1 MTPVPDPSTPRGN
14 AAVAWLRGLHEQVV
28 SRVASL
34 SWWRLGLLML
44 LLIVV
49 GSILSKMLDLEH
61 DVQRVATG
69 ARKPPV
75 VVTLGGEEGVRV
87 TKGGEV
93 VHPPKPPAP
102 PAPPEATPGAQGAP
116 GAAGEPSLGEVV
128 REATREVTRE
138 VAREVAREAARE
150 AAREGAAT
158 PGAGAEGQP
167 AEEPAKGKR
176 RLIRIEDDGV
186 QYDTQ
191 RVWTFRGLLGDLGAT
206 LMILLIAYLAAA
218 KIVVR
223 KVAQADAK
231 VRTAE
236 DAAGRA
242 AMERQLVQAQLQVLQ
257 AQVEPH
263 FLFNTLAAV
272 DYLIETDPPRASQMQ
287 KKLITYLRSALPQ
300 MRQESST
307 LGRELRLVR
316 SYLDL
321 IKMRIEE
328 RLEVEVEVADFLE
341 SAEFP
346 PMMLQSLVENAIKHG
361 IEPKPE
367 GGKVTVS
374 AKIQRGVLWVE
385 VRDTGVGV
393 VDTERLEAPTSGTGI
408 GLQNI
413 RERLAMLYPGKG
425 RLTLMSDDSSGT
437 VVRIGVPYKDAD
449 ETEPAVEPQGQGA

>member
-1 MTPVPDPSTPRGN
+1 MTPETETPSQRRG
-14 AAVAWLRGLHEQVV
+14 ALVAWLRGLHEQVA

-44 LLIVV
+44 LMVVV
-49 GSILSKMLDLEH
+49 GSILSNLLDLEH

-69 ARKPPV
+69 ERKAPV
-75 VVTLGGEEGVRV
+75 VVTLGGEDGVRV

-93 VHPPKPPAP
+93 VHPPKPPTP
-102 PAPPEATPGAQGAP
+102 PPPPETAPGAP
-116 GAAGEPSLGEVV
+116 GASGEPSLGEVV

-150 AAREGAAT
+150 AAREGAAD
-158 PGAGAEGQP
+158 PGAAAGTEGKP
-167 AEEPAKGKR
+167 AADESAKGKR

-186 QYDTQ
+186 QYDT
-191 RVWTFRGLLGDLGAT
+191 RRIWTFRGLLGDLGAT
-206 LMILLIAYLAAA
+206 LMILLIAYLLAT

-272 DYLIETDPPRASQMQ
+272 DYLIETDPARASQMQ

-307 LGRELRLVR
+307 LGRELRLIR

-367 GGKVTVS
+367 GGKVSVS
-374 AKIQRGVLWVE
+374 AKIQRGMLWVE

-393 VDTERLEAPTSGTGI
+393 VDTERLEAPTSGGGI

-413 RERLAMLYPGKG
+413 RERLAVLYPGKG
-425 RLTLMSDDSSGT
+425 RLTLMSDDSTGT
-437 VVRIGVPYKDAD
+437 VVRIGVPYRDAD
-449 ETEPAVEPQGQGA
+449 ETEEAAEPQGQGA